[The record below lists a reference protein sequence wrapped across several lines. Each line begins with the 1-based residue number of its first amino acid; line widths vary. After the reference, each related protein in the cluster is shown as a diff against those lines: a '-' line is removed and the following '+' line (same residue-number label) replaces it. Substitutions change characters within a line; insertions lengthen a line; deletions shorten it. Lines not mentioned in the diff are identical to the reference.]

1 MGRAMTTAVVF
12 LFLSM
17 AGCQNVRQD
26 EVAAV
31 INPLQSDGRRLGWGG
46 LWIGMTRAE
55 AEKVAKLSFVENG
68 AGQCAQATARVRHQG
83 KELSISLSG
92 KEQAA
97 LIRGIDVP
105 LSASGTEA
113 SPGPLKSALKTRI
126 ANLVYVPSVHTPD
139 LTEEKNPTP
148 TYALKENDQMVI
160 LLKPSDSLFV
170 GLSECLD

>member
-1 MGRAMTTAVVF
+1 MGRAATTAVVF

-17 AGCQNVRQD
+17 AGCQNVRQN

-55 AEKVAKLSFVENG
+55 AEKVAKLSFDESE
-68 AGQCAQATARVRHQG
+68 AGQCAQATAKVRHQG
-83 KELSISLSG
+83 RQLSVSFSG

-105 LSASGTEA
+105 LSASGVEA
-113 SPGPLKSALKTRI
+113 SPGPLKSALKARI

-148 TYALKENDQMVI
+148 TYALKENGQMVI
-160 LLKPSDSLFV
+160 LLKPGDLLFV

>member
-1 MGRAMTTAVVF
+1 MGRPMTAAVVF

-17 AGCQNVRQD
+17 AGCQSVRQN
-26 EVAAV
+26 EVAVV
-31 INPLQSDGRRLGWGG
+31 IDQLQSDGRRLGWGG
-46 LWIGMTRAE
+46 LWIGIRRAE

-68 AGQCAQATARVRHQG
+68 AGQCAQATAKVRLQG
-83 KELSISLSG
+83 KQLSLSFSG

-105 LSASGTEA
+105 LSASGVEA
-113 SPGPLKSALKTRI
+113 SPEPLKSALKTRI
-126 ANLVYVPSVHTPD
+126 ASLVYVPSVHTPD

-148 TYALKENDQMVI
+148 TYALKENSQMVI
-160 LLKPSDSLFV
+160 LLKPSDLLFV

>member
-12 LFLSM
+12 VFLSM
-17 AGCQNVRQD
+17 AGCQNVRQN

-31 INPLQSDGRRLGWGG
+31 INPVQSDGRRLGWGD

-55 AEKVAKLSFVENG
+55 TEKVVKLTFVENG
-68 AGQCAQATARVRHQG
+68 AGQCAQATAQVRHQG
-83 KELSISLSG
+83 KQLSLSFSG

-105 LSASGTEA
+105 LSTSGAEA
-113 SPGPLKSALKTRI
+113 SPGPLKSALKIRI

-148 TYALKENDQMVI
+148 TYALKENSEMVI
-160 LLKPSDSLFV
+160 LLKPGDLLFV